1 MTQSSH
7 APDMMMQCS
16 PAQNLMTRKNMQIS
30 SDIMDG
36 ISGADLFD
44 IAEEQVVVLVKE
56 TVHTVRD
63 VTSVVT

>member
-1 MTQSSH
+1 
-7 APDMMMQCS
+7 
-16 PAQNLMTRKNMQIS
+16 MTRKNMQIS